1 MDDNIFQ
8 PLLIGGQNVKTDVRI
23 SVINPYTQE
32 CIGYVGS
39 ATHMQMDDA
48 IHIAATYVPALT
60 RYQRSTIL
68 GKAAELIKDRADQ
81 LAYQV
86 IAESGLCWKDATNE
100 VCRTQDVFSIAAA
113 LCIQEDGD
121 VFAGDISAHG
131 KNRKI
136 ISFREPVTAVG
147 AITPFN
153 HPLCQIA
160 HKVAP
165 AVATNNCVVLKP
177 SEKTPLSAYK
187 IAEIL
192 YEAGLPREMISVIS
206 GPAVMLADK
215 LLASEQIEVLAFT
228 GSTSIGRSLAK
239 KAPYKRLLLE
249 LGGNDALVVL
259 PDADIDEAVDLALRG
274 AFGNSGQRCTAIKRI
289 LVIEE
294 LADLFADK
302 LASKAAKLIC
312 GNPFQKETDV
322 GTVINE
328 EAACV
333 VEQRVINAIKE
344 GAKLLV
350 GHKRQGALY
359 TPTVLDHVSSTSTLV
374 VQETFGPV
382 APIIRFKTIEE
393 AILIINGTDFG
404 LSAGLC
410 TNHWPWIMQ
419 FVQQLKVGSINVR
432 EIPGYRTEL
441 SPFGG
446 IKGSGL
452 GSKEGLVET
461 MRFYT
466 NVKILSVPWFR

>member
-1 MDDNIFQ
+1 MDENNFQ
-8 PLLIGGQNVKTDVRI
+8 PLLIGGQRVLTDEHIAV
-23 SVINPYTQE
+23 VNPYTQE

-39 ATHMQMDDA
+39 ATLMQMEDA
-48 IHIAATYVPALT
+48 IHIAAAYVPSLT
-60 RYQRSTIL
+60 RYQRSRIL
-68 GKAAELIKDRADQ
+68 GKVAELVKKCADQ

-86 IAESGLCWKDATNE
+86 IAESGLCWKDAMNE

-113 LCIQEDGD
+113 LSIQEDGE

-136 ISFREPVTAVG
+136 ISFREPVTAIG

-177 SEKTPLSAYK
+177 SEKTPFSAYR

-192 YEAGLPREMISVIS
+192 YEAGLPREMLSVIS
-206 GPAVMLADK
+206 GQAMMLVDK
-215 LLASEQIEVLAFT
+215 LVTSEQIEVLAFT
-228 GSTSIGRSLAK
+228 GSTSIGRCLAQ

-289 LVIEE
+289 LVSDE

-302 LASKAAKLIC
+302 LAAEAAKLKC
-312 GNPFQKETDV
+312 GNPFQIETDV
-322 GTVINE
+322 GPVISE
-328 EAACV
+328 EAACAI
-333 VEQRVINAIKE
+333 EQRVTDAIKE

-359 TPTVLDHVSSTSTLV
+359 TPTVLDHVAATSSLV
-374 VQETFGPV
+374 VHETFGPV

-393 AILIINGTDFG
+393 AILIINGTEFG

-410 TNHWPWIMQ
+410 TNNWPWIMR

-432 EIPGYRTEL
+432 EIPGYRTEM

-452 GSKEGLVET
+452 GSKEGLFEA

-466 NVKILSVPWFR
+466 NVKTLSVPWF